1 MVGGRRRRSAQQAA
15 EGGRRL
21 GDLLVDELGAAF
33 RLGLHRGLRHAVTQV
48 LRGEIQAEGLQRLRD
63 GGDLR
68 EDVDAVHVLVH
79 HAVEAAHLPLD
90 AAQSRQV
97 LRLVPVHLVRGP
109 VAVAGVRRGG
119 RKGRGGGGRRRRA
132 VRAHTPVLYPRGV
145 WVKGSAD
152 AGALLRQ
159 RGGGFAQIGDQAA
172 DIAEIVKSTDMSL
185 VRGFPKIP
193 QMAAKTSEM
202 VHDAVR
208 SFVDRDLALATA
220 TQAADDAVDRM
231 FDEVATEMI
240 DFIVHAD
247 AADAQKAIDVIM
259 IAKYLER
266 IGDHATNIAEWVD
279 FSITG
284 VHDVSFDTKS
294 A

>member
-1 MVGGRRRRSAQQAA
+1 MRSRFDQQLMQLNEMLVETGELCEQAISQTMVALSSSSDEITREVIRADAQIDQM
-15 EGGRRL
+15 ERDIEHL
-21 GDLLVDELGAAF
+21 CLKLL
-33 RLGLHRGLRHAVTQV
+33 
-48 LRGEIQAEGLQRLRD
+48 LQQQPVA
-63 GGDLR
+63 GDLR
-68 EDVDAVHVLVH
+68 QVS
-79 HAVEAAHLPLD
+79 AALKMITD
-90 AAQSRQV
+90 MER
-97 LRLVPVHLVRGP
+97 
-109 VAVAGVRRGG
+109 
-119 RKGRGGGGRRRRA
+119 
-132 VRAHTPVLYPRGV
+132 
-145 WVKGSAD
+145 
-152 AGALLRQ
+152 
-159 RGGGFAQIGDQAA
+159 IGDQAA

-193 QMAAKTSEM
+193 QMAAKTAEM
-202 VHDAVR
+202 VHDAVK

-220 TQAADDAVDRM
+220 TQAADDAVDRI

-279 FSITG
+279 FAITG

>member
-1 MVGGRRRRSAQQAA
+1 MRSRFDQQLMQLKEMLVETGELCEQAISQTMVALSSSSDEIAREVIRADAQIDQM
-15 EGGRRL
+15 ERDIEHL
-21 GDLLVDELGAAF
+21 CLKLL
-33 RLGLHRGLRHAVTQV
+33 
-48 LRGEIQAEGLQRLRD
+48 LQQQPVA
-63 GGDLR
+63 GDLR
-68 EDVDAVHVLVH
+68 QVS
-79 HAVEAAHLPLD
+79 AALKMITD
-90 AAQSRQV
+90 MER
-97 LRLVPVHLVRGP
+97 
-109 VAVAGVRRGG
+109 
-119 RKGRGGGGRRRRA
+119 
-132 VRAHTPVLYPRGV
+132 
-145 WVKGSAD
+145 
-152 AGALLRQ
+152 
-159 RGGGFAQIGDQAA
+159 IGDQAA

-193 QMAAKTSEM
+193 QMAAKTAEM
-202 VHDAVR
+202 VHDAVK
-208 SFVDRDLALATA
+208 SFVDHDLALATA

-279 FSITG
+279 FAITG
-284 VHDVSFDTKS
+284 VHDVIFDTKS

>member
-1 MVGGRRRRSAQQAA
+1 MRSRFDQQLMQLKEMLVQTGELCEQAISQTMVALSSSSDEIAREVIRADAQIDQM
-15 EGGRRL
+15 ERDIEHL
-21 GDLLVDELGAAF
+21 CLKLL
-33 RLGLHRGLRHAVTQV
+33 
-48 LRGEIQAEGLQRLRD
+48 LQQQPVA
-63 GGDLR
+63 GDLR
-68 EDVDAVHVLVH
+68 QVS
-79 HAVEAAHLPLD
+79 AALKMITD
-90 AAQSRQV
+90 MER
-97 LRLVPVHLVRGP
+97 
-109 VAVAGVRRGG
+109 
-119 RKGRGGGGRRRRA
+119 
-132 VRAHTPVLYPRGV
+132 
-145 WVKGSAD
+145 
-152 AGALLRQ
+152 
-159 RGGGFAQIGDQAA
+159 IGDQAA

-193 QMAAKTSEM
+193 QMAAKTAEM
-202 VHDAVR
+202 VHDAVK

-279 FSITG
+279 FAITG
-284 VHDVSFDTKS
+284 VHDVSFDTKP

>member
-1 MVGGRRRRSAQQAA
+1 MRSRFDQQLMQLKEMLVQTGELCEQAISQTMVALSSSSDEIAREVIRADAQIDQM
-15 EGGRRL
+15 ERDIEHL
-21 GDLLVDELGAAF
+21 CLKLL
-33 RLGLHRGLRHAVTQV
+33 
-48 LRGEIQAEGLQRLRD
+48 LQQQPVA
-63 GGDLR
+63 GDLR
-68 EDVDAVHVLVH
+68 QVS
-79 HAVEAAHLPLD
+79 AALKMITD
-90 AAQSRQV
+90 MER
-97 LRLVPVHLVRGP
+97 
-109 VAVAGVRRGG
+109 
-119 RKGRGGGGRRRRA
+119 
-132 VRAHTPVLYPRGV
+132 
-145 WVKGSAD
+145 
-152 AGALLRQ
+152 
-159 RGGGFAQIGDQAA
+159 IGDQAA

-193 QMAAKTSEM
+193 QMAAKTAEM
-202 VHDAVR
+202 VHDAVQ

-279 FSITG
+279 FAITG
-284 VHDVSFDTKS
+284 VHDVSFDTKP

>member
-1 MVGGRRRRSAQQAA
+1 MQLNEMLVQTGELCEQAISQTMVALSSSSDEIAREVIRADAHIDQMERDIEHLCLKLLLQQQPVA
-15 EGGRRL
+15 
-21 GDLLVDELGAAF
+21 
-33 RLGLHRGLRHAVTQV
+33 
-48 LRGEIQAEGLQRLRD
+48 
-63 GGDLR
+63 GDLR
-68 EDVDAVHVLVH
+68 QVS
-79 HAVEAAHLPLD
+79 AALKMITD
-90 AAQSRQV
+90 MER
-97 LRLVPVHLVRGP
+97 
-109 VAVAGVRRGG
+109 
-119 RKGRGGGGRRRRA
+119 
-132 VRAHTPVLYPRGV
+132 
-145 WVKGSAD
+145 
-152 AGALLRQ
+152 
-159 RGGGFAQIGDQAA
+159 IGDQAA

-208 SFVDRDLALATA
+208 SFVDRDLALATG

-231 FDEVATEMI
+231 FDDVATEMI

-284 VHDVSFDTKS
+284 VHDVIFDTKS

>member
-1 MVGGRRRRSAQQAA
+1 MRSRFDQQLMQLKEMLVQTGELCEQAISQTMVALSSSSDEIAREVIRADAHIDQMERDIEHLCLKLLLQQQPVA
-15 EGGRRL
+15 R
-21 GDLLVDELGAAF
+21 
-33 RLGLHRGLRHAVTQV
+33 
-48 LRGEIQAEGLQRLRD
+48 
-63 GGDLR
+63 DLR
-68 EDVDAVHVLVH
+68 QVS
-79 HAVEAAHLPLD
+79 AALKMITD
-90 AAQSRQV
+90 MER
-97 LRLVPVHLVRGP
+97 
-109 VAVAGVRRGG
+109 
-119 RKGRGGGGRRRRA
+119 
-132 VRAHTPVLYPRGV
+132 
-145 WVKGSAD
+145 
-152 AGALLRQ
+152 
-159 RGGGFAQIGDQAA
+159 IGDQAA

-193 QMAAKTSEM
+193 QMAAKTAEM
-202 VHDAVR
+202 VHDAVQ

>member
-1 MVGGRRRRSAQQAA
+1 MRSRFDQQLMQLNEMLVQTGELCEQAISQTMVALSSSSDEIAREVIRADAHIDQMERDIEHLCLKLLLQQQPVA
-15 EGGRRL
+15 
-21 GDLLVDELGAAF
+21 
-33 RLGLHRGLRHAVTQV
+33 
-48 LRGEIQAEGLQRLRD
+48 
-63 GGDLR
+63 GDLR
-68 EDVDAVHVLVH
+68 QVS
-79 HAVEAAHLPLD
+79 AALKMITD
-90 AAQSRQV
+90 MER
-97 LRLVPVHLVRGP
+97 
-109 VAVAGVRRGG
+109 
-119 RKGRGGGGRRRRA
+119 
-132 VRAHTPVLYPRGV
+132 
-145 WVKGSAD
+145 
-152 AGALLRQ
+152 
-159 RGGGFAQIGDQAA
+159 IGDQAA

-193 QMAAKTSEM
+193 QMAAKTAEM
-202 VHDAVR
+202 VHDAVQ

>member
-1 MVGGRRRRSAQQAA
+1 MRSRFDQQLMQLNEMLVQTGELCEQAISQTMVALSSSSDEIAREAIRADAHIDQMERDIEHLCLKLLLQQQPVA
-15 EGGRRL
+15 
-21 GDLLVDELGAAF
+21 
-33 RLGLHRGLRHAVTQV
+33 
-48 LRGEIQAEGLQRLRD
+48 
-63 GGDLR
+63 GDLR
-68 EDVDAVHVLVH
+68 QVS
-79 HAVEAAHLPLD
+79 AALKMITD
-90 AAQSRQV
+90 MER
-97 LRLVPVHLVRGP
+97 
-109 VAVAGVRRGG
+109 
-119 RKGRGGGGRRRRA
+119 
-132 VRAHTPVLYPRGV
+132 
-145 WVKGSAD
+145 
-152 AGALLRQ
+152 
-159 RGGGFAQIGDQAA
+159 IGDQAA

-231 FDEVATEMI
+231 FAEVATEMI

-284 VHDVSFDTKS
+284 VHDVIFDTKS

>member
-1 MVGGRRRRSAQQAA
+1 MRSRFDQQLMQLKEMLVETGELCEQAISQTMVALSSSSDEIAREVIRADAHIDQMERDIEHLCLKLLLQQQPVA
-15 EGGRRL
+15 
-21 GDLLVDELGAAF
+21 
-33 RLGLHRGLRHAVTQV
+33 
-48 LRGEIQAEGLQRLRD
+48 
-63 GGDLR
+63 GDLR
-68 EDVDAVHVLVH
+68 QVS
-79 HAVEAAHLPLD
+79 AALKMITD
-90 AAQSRQV
+90 MER
-97 LRLVPVHLVRGP
+97 
-109 VAVAGVRRGG
+109 
-119 RKGRGGGGRRRRA
+119 
-132 VRAHTPVLYPRGV
+132 
-145 WVKGSAD
+145 
-152 AGALLRQ
+152 
-159 RGGGFAQIGDQAA
+159 IGDQAA

-193 QMAAKTSEM
+193 QMAAKTAEM
-202 VHDAVR
+202 VHDAVK

-279 FSITG
+279 FAITG

>member
-1 MVGGRRRRSAQQAA
+1 MRSRFDQQLMQLNEMLVQTGELCEQAISQTMVALSSSSDEIAREVIRADAQIDQM
-15 EGGRRL
+15 ERDIEHL
-21 GDLLVDELGAAF
+21 CLKLL
-33 RLGLHRGLRHAVTQV
+33 
-48 LRGEIQAEGLQRLRD
+48 LQQQPVA
-63 GGDLR
+63 GDLR
-68 EDVDAVHVLVH
+68 QVS
-79 HAVEAAHLPLD
+79 AALKMITD
-90 AAQSRQV
+90 MER
-97 LRLVPVHLVRGP
+97 
-109 VAVAGVRRGG
+109 
-119 RKGRGGGGRRRRA
+119 
-132 VRAHTPVLYPRGV
+132 
-145 WVKGSAD
+145 
-152 AGALLRQ
+152 
-159 RGGGFAQIGDQAA
+159 IGDQAA

-231 FDEVATEMI
+231 FDDVASEMI

-284 VHDVSFDTKS
+284 VHDVIFDTKS

>member
-1 MVGGRRRRSAQQAA
+1 MRSRFDQQLMQLNEMLVQTGELCEQAISQTMVALSSSSDEIAREVIRADAHIDQMERDIEHLCLKLLLQQQPVA
-15 EGGRRL
+15 
-21 GDLLVDELGAAF
+21 
-33 RLGLHRGLRHAVTQV
+33 
-48 LRGEIQAEGLQRLRD
+48 
-63 GGDLR
+63 GDLR
-68 EDVDAVHVLVH
+68 QVS
-79 HAVEAAHLPLD
+79 AALKMITD
-90 AAQSRQV
+90 MER
-97 LRLVPVHLVRGP
+97 
-109 VAVAGVRRGG
+109 
-119 RKGRGGGGRRRRA
+119 
-132 VRAHTPVLYPRGV
+132 
-145 WVKGSAD
+145 
-152 AGALLRQ
+152 
-159 RGGGFAQIGDQAA
+159 IGDQAA

-202 VHDAVR
+202 VHDAVQ

-279 FSITG
+279 FAITG
-284 VHDVSFDTKS
+284 VHDVIFDTKS

>member
-1 MVGGRRRRSAQQAA
+1 MRSRFNQQLTQLNEMLVQTGELCEQAISQTMVALSSSSDEIAREVIRADAHIDQMERDIEHLCLKLLLQQQPVA
-15 EGGRRL
+15 
-21 GDLLVDELGAAF
+21 
-33 RLGLHRGLRHAVTQV
+33 
-48 LRGEIQAEGLQRLRD
+48 
-63 GGDLR
+63 GDLR
-68 EDVDAVHVLVH
+68 QVS
-79 HAVEAAHLPLD
+79 AALKMITD
-90 AAQSRQV
+90 MER
-97 LRLVPVHLVRGP
+97 
-109 VAVAGVRRGG
+109 
-119 RKGRGGGGRRRRA
+119 
-132 VRAHTPVLYPRGV
+132 
-145 WVKGSAD
+145 
-152 AGALLRQ
+152 
-159 RGGGFAQIGDQAA
+159 IGDQTA

-193 QMAAKTSEM
+193 QMAAKTAAM
-202 VHDAVR
+202 VHDAVQ

-220 TQAADDAVDRM
+220 TQAADEAVDRM
-231 FDEVATEMI
+231 FAEVATEMI

-266 IGDHATNIAEWVD
+266 IGDHATNLGEWVN

>member
-1 MVGGRRRRSAQQAA
+1 MQLNEMLVQTGELCEQAISQTMVALSSSSDEIAREVIRADAHIDQMERDIEHLCLKLLLQQQPVA
-15 EGGRRL
+15 
-21 GDLLVDELGAAF
+21 
-33 RLGLHRGLRHAVTQV
+33 
-48 LRGEIQAEGLQRLRD
+48 
-63 GGDLR
+63 GDLR
-68 EDVDAVHVLVH
+68 QVS
-79 HAVEAAHLPLD
+79 AALKMITD
-90 AAQSRQV
+90 MER
-97 LRLVPVHLVRGP
+97 
-109 VAVAGVRRGG
+109 
-119 RKGRGGGGRRRRA
+119 
-132 VRAHTPVLYPRGV
+132 
-145 WVKGSAD
+145 
-152 AGALLRQ
+152 
-159 RGGGFAQIGDQAA
+159 IGDQAA

-193 QMAAKTSEM
+193 QMAAKTAEM

>member
-1 MVGGRRRRSAQQAA
+1 MRSRFDQQLMQLNEMLVQTGELCEQAISQTMVALSSSSDEIAREVIRADAHIDQMERDIEHLCLKLLLQQQPVA
-15 EGGRRL
+15 
-21 GDLLVDELGAAF
+21 
-33 RLGLHRGLRHAVTQV
+33 
-48 LRGEIQAEGLQRLRD
+48 
-63 GGDLR
+63 GDLR
-68 EDVDAVHVLVH
+68 QVS
-79 HAVEAAHLPLD
+79 AALKMITD
-90 AAQSRQV
+90 MER
-97 LRLVPVHLVRGP
+97 
-109 VAVAGVRRGG
+109 
-119 RKGRGGGGRRRRA
+119 
-132 VRAHTPVLYPRGV
+132 
-145 WVKGSAD
+145 
-152 AGALLRQ
+152 
-159 RGGGFAQIGDQAA
+159 IGDQAA

-279 FSITG
+279 FAITG

>member
-1 MVGGRRRRSAQQAA
+1 MRSRFDQQLMQLNEMLVQTGELCEQAISQTMVALSSSSDEIAREVIRADAQIDQM
-15 EGGRRL
+15 ERDIEHL
-21 GDLLVDELGAAF
+21 CLKLL
-33 RLGLHRGLRHAVTQV
+33 
-48 LRGEIQAEGLQRLRD
+48 LQQQPVA
-63 GGDLR
+63 GDLR
-68 EDVDAVHVLVH
+68 QVS
-79 HAVEAAHLPLD
+79 AALKMITD
-90 AAQSRQV
+90 MER
-97 LRLVPVHLVRGP
+97 
-109 VAVAGVRRGG
+109 
-119 RKGRGGGGRRRRA
+119 
-132 VRAHTPVLYPRGV
+132 
-145 WVKGSAD
+145 
-152 AGALLRQ
+152 
-159 RGGGFAQIGDQAA
+159 IGDQAA

-220 TQAADDAVDRM
+220 TQAADDAVDQM

-279 FSITG
+279 FAITG

>member
-1 MVGGRRRRSAQQAA
+1 MRSRFDQQLMQLNEMLVQTGELCEQAISQTMVALSSSSDEIAREVIRADAQIDQM
-15 EGGRRL
+15 ERDIEHL
-21 GDLLVDELGAAF
+21 CLKLL
-33 RLGLHRGLRHAVTQV
+33 
-48 LRGEIQAEGLQRLRD
+48 LQQQPVA
-63 GGDLR
+63 GDLR
-68 EDVDAVHVLVH
+68 QVS
-79 HAVEAAHLPLD
+79 AALKMITD
-90 AAQSRQV
+90 MER
-97 LRLVPVHLVRGP
+97 
-109 VAVAGVRRGG
+109 
-119 RKGRGGGGRRRRA
+119 
-132 VRAHTPVLYPRGV
+132 
-145 WVKGSAD
+145 
-152 AGALLRQ
+152 
-159 RGGGFAQIGDQAA
+159 IGDQAA

-193 QMAAKTSEM
+193 QMAAKTAEM

-220 TQAADDAVDRM
+220 TQAADDAVDQM

-279 FSITG
+279 FAITG

>member
-1 MVGGRRRRSAQQAA
+1 MRSRFDQQLMQLNEMLVQTGELCEQAISQTMVALSSSSDEIAREAIRADAHIDQMERDIEHLCLKLLLQQQPVA
-15 EGGRRL
+15 
-21 GDLLVDELGAAF
+21 
-33 RLGLHRGLRHAVTQV
+33 
-48 LRGEIQAEGLQRLRD
+48 
-63 GGDLR
+63 GDLR
-68 EDVDAVHVLVH
+68 QVS
-79 HAVEAAHLPLD
+79 AALKMITD
-90 AAQSRQV
+90 MER
-97 LRLVPVHLVRGP
+97 
-109 VAVAGVRRGG
+109 
-119 RKGRGGGGRRRRA
+119 
-132 VRAHTPVLYPRGV
+132 
-145 WVKGSAD
+145 
-152 AGALLRQ
+152 
-159 RGGGFAQIGDQAA
+159 IGDQAA

-284 VHDVSFDTKS
+284 VHDVIFDTKS

>member
-1 MVGGRRRRSAQQAA
+1 MRSRFDQQLMQLNEMLVETGELCEQAISQTMVALSSSSDEIAHEVIRADAHIDQMERDIEHLCLKLLLQQQPVA
-15 EGGRRL
+15 
-21 GDLLVDELGAAF
+21 
-33 RLGLHRGLRHAVTQV
+33 
-48 LRGEIQAEGLQRLRD
+48 
-63 GGDLR
+63 GDLR
-68 EDVDAVHVLVH
+68 QVS
-79 HAVEAAHLPLD
+79 AALKMITD
-90 AAQSRQV
+90 MER
-97 LRLVPVHLVRGP
+97 
-109 VAVAGVRRGG
+109 
-119 RKGRGGGGRRRRA
+119 
-132 VRAHTPVLYPRGV
+132 
-145 WVKGSAD
+145 
-152 AGALLRQ
+152 
-159 RGGGFAQIGDQAA
+159 IGDQAA

-193 QMAAKTSEM
+193 QMAAKTAEM
-202 VHDAVR
+202 VHDAVQ

-279 FSITG
+279 FAITG

>member
-1 MVGGRRRRSAQQAA
+1 MRSRFDQQLMQLNEMLVQTGELCEQAISQTMVALSSSSDEIAREVIRADAHIDQMERDIEHLCLKLLLQQQPVA
-15 EGGRRL
+15 
-21 GDLLVDELGAAF
+21 
-33 RLGLHRGLRHAVTQV
+33 
-48 LRGEIQAEGLQRLRD
+48 
-63 GGDLR
+63 GDLR
-68 EDVDAVHVLVH
+68 QVS
-79 HAVEAAHLPLD
+79 AALKMITD
-90 AAQSRQV
+90 MER
-97 LRLVPVHLVRGP
+97 
-109 VAVAGVRRGG
+109 
-119 RKGRGGGGRRRRA
+119 
-132 VRAHTPVLYPRGV
+132 
-145 WVKGSAD
+145 
-152 AGALLRQ
+152 
-159 RGGGFAQIGDQAA
+159 IGDQAA

-193 QMAAKTSEM
+193 QMAAKTAEM
-202 VHDAVR
+202 VHDAVK

-284 VHDVSFDTKS
+284 VHDVIFDTKS

>member
-1 MVGGRRRRSAQQAA
+1 MRSRFDQQLTQLNEMLVQTGELCEQAISQTMVALSSSSDEIAREVIRADAHIDQMERDIEHLCLKLLLQQQPVA
-15 EGGRRL
+15 
-21 GDLLVDELGAAF
+21 
-33 RLGLHRGLRHAVTQV
+33 
-48 LRGEIQAEGLQRLRD
+48 
-63 GGDLR
+63 GDLR
-68 EDVDAVHVLVH
+68 QVS
-79 HAVEAAHLPLD
+79 AALKMITD
-90 AAQSRQV
+90 MER
-97 LRLVPVHLVRGP
+97 
-109 VAVAGVRRGG
+109 
-119 RKGRGGGGRRRRA
+119 
-132 VRAHTPVLYPRGV
+132 
-145 WVKGSAD
+145 
-152 AGALLRQ
+152 
-159 RGGGFAQIGDQAA
+159 IGDQTA

-193 QMAAKTSEM
+193 QMAAKTAAM
-202 VHDAVR
+202 VHDAVQ

-220 TQAADDAVDRM
+220 TQAADEAVDRM
-231 FDEVATEMI
+231 FAEVATEMI

-266 IGDHATNIAEWVD
+266 IGDHATNLGEWVN

>member
-1 MVGGRRRRSAQQAA
+1 MRSRFNQQLTLLSEMLVQTGELCEQAISQAMVALSSSSDEIAREVIRADAHIDQMERDIEHLCLKLLLQQQPVA
-15 EGGRRL
+15 
-21 GDLLVDELGAAF
+21 
-33 RLGLHRGLRHAVTQV
+33 
-48 LRGEIQAEGLQRLRD
+48 
-63 GGDLR
+63 GDLR
-68 EDVDAVHVLVH
+68 QVS
-79 HAVEAAHLPLD
+79 AALKMITD
-90 AAQSRQV
+90 MER
-97 LRLVPVHLVRGP
+97 
-109 VAVAGVRRGG
+109 
-119 RKGRGGGGRRRRA
+119 
-132 VRAHTPVLYPRGV
+132 
-145 WVKGSAD
+145 
-152 AGALLRQ
+152 
-159 RGGGFAQIGDQAA
+159 IGDQAA

-193 QMAAKTSEM
+193 QMAAKTAAM
-202 VHDAVR
+202 VHDAVQ

-231 FDEVATEMI
+231 FAEVATEMI

-266 IGDHATNIAEWVD
+266 IGDHATNLAEWVD

>member
-1 MVGGRRRRSAQQAA
+1 MRSRFDQQLMQLNEMLVQTGELCEQAISQTMVALSSSSDEIAREVIRADAHIDQMERDIEHLCLKLLLQQQPVA
-15 EGGRRL
+15 
-21 GDLLVDELGAAF
+21 
-33 RLGLHRGLRHAVTQV
+33 
-48 LRGEIQAEGLQRLRD
+48 
-63 GGDLR
+63 GDLR
-68 EDVDAVHVLVH
+68 QVS
-79 HAVEAAHLPLD
+79 AALKMITD
-90 AAQSRQV
+90 MER
-97 LRLVPVHLVRGP
+97 
-109 VAVAGVRRGG
+109 
-119 RKGRGGGGRRRRA
+119 
-132 VRAHTPVLYPRGV
+132 
-145 WVKGSAD
+145 
-152 AGALLRQ
+152 
-159 RGGGFAQIGDQAA
+159 IGDQAA

-193 QMAAKTSEM
+193 QMAAKTAEM

-231 FDEVATEMI
+231 FDDVATEMI

>member
-1 MVGGRRRRSAQQAA
+1 MRSRFDQQLMQLNEMLVQTGELCEQAITQTMVALSSSSDEIAREVIRADAHIDQMERDIEHLCLKLLLQQQPVA
-15 EGGRRL
+15 
-21 GDLLVDELGAAF
+21 
-33 RLGLHRGLRHAVTQV
+33 
-48 LRGEIQAEGLQRLRD
+48 
-63 GGDLR
+63 GDLR
-68 EDVDAVHVLVH
+68 QVS
-79 HAVEAAHLPLD
+79 AALKMITD
-90 AAQSRQV
+90 MER
-97 LRLVPVHLVRGP
+97 
-109 VAVAGVRRGG
+109 
-119 RKGRGGGGRRRRA
+119 
-132 VRAHTPVLYPRGV
+132 
-145 WVKGSAD
+145 
-152 AGALLRQ
+152 
-159 RGGGFAQIGDQAA
+159 IGDQAA

-193 QMAAKTSEM
+193 QMAAKTAEM

-220 TQAADDAVDRM
+220 TQAADDAVDQM

-279 FSITG
+279 FAITG

>member
-1 MVGGRRRRSAQQAA
+1 MRSRFNQQLTQLSEMLVQTGELCEQAISQTMVALSSSSDEIAREVIRADAHIDQMERDIEHLCLKLLLQQQPVA
-15 EGGRRL
+15 
-21 GDLLVDELGAAF
+21 
-33 RLGLHRGLRHAVTQV
+33 
-48 LRGEIQAEGLQRLRD
+48 
-63 GGDLR
+63 GDLR
-68 EDVDAVHVLVH
+68 QVS
-79 HAVEAAHLPLD
+79 AALKMITD
-90 AAQSRQV
+90 MER
-97 LRLVPVHLVRGP
+97 
-109 VAVAGVRRGG
+109 
-119 RKGRGGGGRRRRA
+119 
-132 VRAHTPVLYPRGV
+132 
-145 WVKGSAD
+145 
-152 AGALLRQ
+152 
-159 RGGGFAQIGDQAA
+159 IGDQAA
-172 DIAEIVKSTDMSL
+172 DIAEIVKSTDTSL

-193 QMAAKTSEM
+193 QMAAKTAAM
-202 VHDAVR
+202 VHDAVQ

-231 FDEVATEMI
+231 FAEVATEMI

-266 IGDHATNIAEWVD
+266 IGDHATNLAEWVD

>member
-1 MVGGRRRRSAQQAA
+1 MRSRFDQQLMQLNEMLVQTGELCEQAISQTMVALSSSSDEIAREVIRADAHIDQMERDIEHLCLKLLLQQQPVA
-15 EGGRRL
+15 
-21 GDLLVDELGAAF
+21 
-33 RLGLHRGLRHAVTQV
+33 
-48 LRGEIQAEGLQRLRD
+48 
-63 GGDLR
+63 GDLR
-68 EDVDAVHVLVH
+68 QVS
-79 HAVEAAHLPLD
+79 AALKMITD
-90 AAQSRQV
+90 MER
-97 LRLVPVHLVRGP
+97 
-109 VAVAGVRRGG
+109 
-119 RKGRGGGGRRRRA
+119 
-132 VRAHTPVLYPRGV
+132 
-145 WVKGSAD
+145 
-152 AGALLRQ
+152 
-159 RGGGFAQIGDQAA
+159 IGDQAA

-185 VRGFPKIP
+185 VRGFPEIP

-231 FDEVATEMI
+231 FAEVATEMI

-279 FSITG
+279 FAITG
-284 VHDVSFDTKS
+284 VHDVIFDTKS

>member
-1 MVGGRRRRSAQQAA
+1 MRSRFDQQLMQLNEMLVETGELCEQAISQTMVALSSSSDEIAREVIRADAHIDQMERDIEHLCLKLLLQQQPVA
-15 EGGRRL
+15 
-21 GDLLVDELGAAF
+21 
-33 RLGLHRGLRHAVTQV
+33 
-48 LRGEIQAEGLQRLRD
+48 
-63 GGDLR
+63 GDLR
-68 EDVDAVHVLVH
+68 QVS
-79 HAVEAAHLPLD
+79 AALKMITD
-90 AAQSRQV
+90 MER
-97 LRLVPVHLVRGP
+97 
-109 VAVAGVRRGG
+109 
-119 RKGRGGGGRRRRA
+119 
-132 VRAHTPVLYPRGV
+132 
-145 WVKGSAD
+145 
-152 AGALLRQ
+152 
-159 RGGGFAQIGDQAA
+159 IGDQAA

-193 QMAAKTSEM
+193 QMAAKTAEM

-231 FDEVATEMI
+231 FAEVATEMI